1 MIYRRREELNPEI
14 ANGVVD
20 EIQKQWSEI
29 ENVTIDQIVH
39 LK

>member
-14 ANGVVD
+14 ANDVVD
-20 EIQKQWSEI
+20 EIQKQWPEI
-29 ENVTIDQIVH
+29 ENVTIDQIVR